1 MLDMRTALCRS
12 ITIAFVALCIACGD
26 NTPKPANTATASGT
40 PVPTSSL
47 VPPKDGNYNAK
58 GKVTKI
64 NNELG
69 SIELDHGEIPGVM
82 PPMIMEFFVKD
93 KAILKGLAVGDNVD
107 FVLEY
112 KHPAETIVSVTKIK

>member
-1 MLDMRTALCRS
+1 MLDMRTALVRL
-12 ITIAFVALCIACGD
+12 ITVAFIAICVACSD
-26 NTPKPANTATASGT
+26 NTPKRANTVSVEGT

-47 VPPKDGNYNAK
+47 VLPKDGNYNAM

-82 PPMIMEFFVKD
+82 PPMIMEFFVSD
-93 KAILKGLAVGDNVD
+93 KAILQGLAVGDEVS

-112 KHPAETIVSVTKIK
+112 KHPAETVVSLTKIK

>member
-1 MLDMRTALCRS
+1 MLDMRSALLRS
-12 ITIAFVALCIACGD
+12 ITIALFAICVACGA
-26 NTPKPANTATASGT
+26 NTPKPSNPVTTSGT
-40 PVPTSSL
+40 PVATSSVEL
-47 VPPKDGNYNAK
+47 PKDGNYNGK
-58 GKVTKI
+58 GTVTKI

-93 KAILKGLAVGDNVD
+93 KAILEGLAVGDNVD

-112 KHPAETIVSVTKIK
+112 KHPAETVVSVTKIK